1 MKSSK
6 TWPII
11 WGTDWKRFEQTF
23 LLTLYYR
30 TLEAAS
36 EKFQQKE
43 SSYIADIK
51 SLEDKLADVSKFTKD
66 NYVELWISKAK
77 NRAETAE
84 KMVVTLEETIDEL
97 EGKLKQLELKH
108 FAHLTLTQ
116 HDYTHFRW
124 GPHS

>member
-1 MKSSK
+1 MN
-6 TWPII
+6 TN
-11 WGTDWKRFEQTF
+11 F
-23 LLTLYYR
+23 R

-51 SLEDKLADVSKFTKD
+51 SLEDKLADVSCFAYQFC
-66 NYVELWISKAK
+66 NQFQAK

-97 EGKLKQLELKH
+97 EGK
-108 FAHLTLTQ
+108 FG
-116 HDYTHFRW
+116 W
-124 GPHS
+124 

>member
-1 MKSSK
+1 MSS
-6 TWPII
+6 
-11 WGTDWKRFEQTF
+11 FEQIF
-23 LLTLYYR
+23 LLKIYYR

-51 SLEDKLADVSKFTKD
+51 SLEDKLADVSKFTND
-66 NYVELWISKAK
+66 NYVEFWISKAK

-97 EGKLKQLELKH
+97 EGKFKQLELKY
-108 FAHLTLTQ
+108 FAHLKLTQ